1 MSWVL
6 TGYRILNGI
15 SLPGDILESK
25 ELAIMGLSINKLL
38 IL

>member
-1 MSWVL
+1 ML

-15 SLPGDILESK
+15 SLPDDILGSK
-25 ELAIMGLSINKLL
+25 QLAAMGLSINKLL